1 MRNGDWSSD
10 VCSSDLTI
18 WNDVDPKIGFIIG
31 ERLAISVYDPSS
43 TRRNKRQVYPIAFRQ
58 KLIMFVF
65 RYADPCHAAG
75 EQHADA
81 PLYGDKHHC
90 AASEGEGLTGFCN
103 CSSPSAAAVRIC
115 HQGHRHRPKMDHTT
129 KTEGTKHNN
138 T

>member
-81 PLYGDKHHC
+81 PLYGAKHHC
-90 AASEGEGLTGFCN
+90 AASEGEGLTGFRN
-103 CSSPSAAAVRIC
+103 FSSNPATEVRIY
-115 HQGHRHRPKMDHTT
+115 HQGNRHQTT
-129 KTEGTKHNN
+129 KDRQSAGK
-138 T
+138 